1 MVRHSKNSQKS
12 TCTSNCISSIITDC
26 ERGETFCGGCGEIIT
41 EFMSDPAHDMRA
53 FIGEDHA
60 ARVRT
65 GPATSLVMHDRGLST
80 IIGNDR
86 DSTGRSLS
94 SSSKSKFSR
103 LRTWDQRSK
112 SRSTASLSRAFV
124 IMNSITAKLTIPS
137 TVVERAAYIYRKA
150 LAAGLTKGR
159 TVQSLAAASVYVACR
174 ETGTPRTLDDM
185 AATANVEK
193 RVLYRDMRRLLAR
206 LDLRPNQYK
215 ISAFVVKISN
225 NLGLPEGIK
234 RDALEIL
241 RRSEEMLV
249 TAGKN
254 PVAMASAAIYI
265 SCMNNDI
272 QMSQRMLSKQAGVSD
287 VTVRNSVASI
297 RDALNI

>member
-1 MVRHSKNSQKS
+1 M
-12 TCTSNCISSIITDC
+12 
-26 ERGETFCGGCGEIIT
+26 
-41 EFMSDPAHDMRA
+41 MDPVHEGRA
-53 FIGEDHA
+53 FTAEDYA
-60 ARVRT
+60 ARART
-65 GPATSLVMHDRGLST
+65 GPAASLVMHDRGLST
-80 IIGNDR
+80 VIGNDR

-94 SSSKSKFSR
+94 SRSKMKFSR

-112 SRSTASLSRAFV
+112 SRSTASMSRAFV
-124 IMNSITAKLTIPS
+124 MMNSITTKLTIPS
-137 TVVERAAYIYRKA
+137 IVVERAAYIYRKA

-159 TVQSLAAASVYVACR
+159 TVASLAAASVYVACR

-206 LDLRPNQYK
+206 LDLKPDQYK

-225 NLGLPEGIK
+225 NLGLSESIK

-241 RRSEEMLV
+241 KRSEEMLV

-265 SCMNNDI
+265 SCINNET

-287 VTVRNSVASI
+287 VTVRNSVAVI
-297 RDALNI
+297 RDALGI

>member
-1 MVRHSKNSQKS
+1 MVRHSKNEQKS
-12 TCTSNCISSIITDC
+12 ICTSNCISSVITDC
-26 ERGETFCGGCGEIIT
+26 ERGETFCGGCGEIIS
-41 EFMSDPAHDMRA
+41 EFMADAAHDLRA
-53 FIGEDHA
+53 FTGEDHA
-60 ARVRT
+60 ARART

-94 SSSKSKFSR
+94 SSSKYKFNR
-103 LRTWDQRSK
+103 LRTWDQRSR
-112 SRSTASLSRAFV
+112 SRSTASMGRAFV
-124 IMNSITAKLTIPS
+124 IMNSITAKLTIPPS
-137 TVVERAAYIYRKA
+137 VVERAAYIYRKA
-150 LAAGLTKGR
+150 LAVGLTKGR
-159 TVQSLAAASVYVACR
+159 TVQSLAAASMYVACR

-206 LDLRPNQYK
+206 LDLKPDQYK

-225 NLGLPEGIK
+225 NLSLPERIK

-241 RRSEEMLV
+241 RRSEEMFI

-265 SCMNNDI
+265 SCMNGDI

-287 VTVRNSVASI
+287 VTVRNSVSSI
-297 RDALNI
+297 RNALNI